1 VPVRT
6 KENSHGVHTIGGVS
20 PQRFGRLAIT
30 ALMPEHRNFA
40 LRLVAS
46 ALLHPSTF
54 ACKASPWRNKLQQM
68 PNDIEELNLKIE
80 SAIADRQLMELAA
93 KNIRTL
99 LDGAPSDLYLRAVE
113 ELLAAREWSELND
126 RFYRTLAFGTGGL
139 RGRTIGKIIT
149 AAERGSAGQ
158 NERPEFPCVGTN
170 VMNFFNISRATRGLI
185 AYLHDWN
192 RRKKISAKPKIVI
205 AHDPR
210 FFSKEFAE
218 LAAKIA
224 AENGCDAFVFDGPRS
239 VPELSFAVRYLKA
252 SAGIVITA
260 SHNPPYDNGY
270 KVYFSDGA
278 QVIEPHASGI
288 IAKVNAITSETFTP
302 LPKDRQGKVTT
313 IGNEI
318 DQAYMERLEAL
329 ILDPRVIH
337 EAKSLWIVYTPLHGT
352 GSVIIKPILKRLGFN
367 FTIVPEQDRFDGRFP
382 TVKSPNP
389 ENAEALTMAIDL
401 AQKKNADLVVATDPD
416 CDRMGAAVRAKDG
429 KMKLLTGNQIGSLL
443 AWYRIKTLFDQG
455 VLNKENASHA
465 VIIKTFVTTDLQKA
479 IAEHYGLRCVDT
491 LTGFKYIG
499 AKLGKYERA
508 IPEVLRHTYVD
519 LSEDEARR
527 LRLDHSSFYVF
538 GGEESYGY
546 SGADFVRDKDG
557 NGAVI
562 MFCEV
567 AAYAKSRAQTVDQ
580 LLDEIFATFGY
591 FAEKNGS
598 LFFEGAEGAGKIVR
612 LAESYA
618 TDPFS
623 EVLGSKVT
631 STKNFETDEIKDI
644 EGDEIPKEK
653 MSIFELEDG
662 TRIAVRPSGTE
673 PKIKYYLFAQRRPKK
688 GTFDSAELEQIKA
701 EVGEKLDRCWD
712 WLQKDAQSR
721 LSE

>member
-1 VPVRT
+1 
-6 KENSHGVHTIGGVS
+6 
-20 PQRFGRLAIT
+20 
-30 ALMPEHRNFA
+30 MPHRSEQLDSKISQA
-40 LRLVAS
+40 VA
-46 ALLHPSTF
+46 
-54 ACKASPWRNKLQQM
+54 
-68 PNDIEELNLKIE
+68 DG
-80 SAIADRQLMELAA
+80 DLMEYAA
-93 KNIRTL
+93 KNIQAL
-99 LDGAPSDLYLRAVE
+99 LAGAPSDLYLRSVGELVE
-113 ELLAAREWSELND
+113 GAEWAELND
-126 RFYRTLAFGTGGL
+126 RFYRTLSFGTGGL
-139 RGRTIGKIIT
+139 RGRTIGKIVT
-149 AAERGSAGQ
+149 AAERGNARAS
-158 NERPEFPCVGTN
+158 ERPEFPCVGTN
-170 VMNFFNISRATRGLI
+170 AMNFFNISRATQGLV

-192 RRKKISAKPKIVI
+192 RSAKISKKPKFVI
-205 AHDPR
+205 AYDPR
-210 FFSKEFAE
+210 FFQKEFAE
-218 LAAKIA
+218 LAAKVA
-224 AENGCDAFVFDGPRS
+224 SENGCDTYVFGSPRS
-239 VPELSFAVRYLKA
+239 VPELSFAVRYLRA
-252 SAGIVITA
+252 SAGVMITA

-278 QVIEPHASGI
+278 QVIEPHANGI
-288 IAKVNAITSETFTP
+288 ISKVNTIASEDYKP
-302 LPKDRQGKVTT
+302 LPKDRQGKIEM
-313 IGNEI
+313 IGTDI
-318 DQAYMERLEAL
+318 DEAYMRRLETL
-329 ILDPRVIH
+329 VLDPTLIRD
-337 EAKSLWIVYTPLHGT
+337 AKSLKIVYTPLHGT
-352 GSVIIKPILKRLGFN
+352 GGVIIQPMLKQLGFN
-367 FTIVPEQDRFDGRFP
+367 FEVVPEQEQFDGRFP

-401 AQKKNADLVVATDPD
+401 AEKENADLVVATDPD

-443 AWYRIKTLFDQG
+443 AYYRTKTLFDEG
-455 VLNKENASHA
+455 ILNKKNAARA

-479 IAEHYGLRCVDT
+479 IAEHYGLRCVET

-508 IPEVLRHTYVD
+508 IPEKLRQKYVD
-519 LSEDEARR
+519 LSEDETRR

-567 AAYAKSRAQTVDQ
+567 AAYAKSRVQTVDQ

-591 FAEKNGS
+591 FVEKNGS
-598 LFFEGAEGAGKIVR
+598 LVFEGAEGANKIAR

-618 TDPFS
+618 TDPLS

-631 STKNFETDEIKDI
+631 SIRNFETDEIKDV

-653 MSIFELEDG
+653 MSIFELDDG

-673 PKIKYYLFAQRRPKK
+673 PKIKYYLFAQRRPQK
-688 GTFDSAELEQIKA
+688 GKIDSAELKQIKA
-701 EVGEKLDRCWD
+701 EVGEKLDRLWD

-721 LSE
+721 LSK